1 MTTAL
6 ASSWWV
12 LPLLLSLGC
21 VLGAEPQPLLVR
33 LAGLVEA
40 APLLLTLFLL
50 PPACLLPAALQHW
63 SVDMWRTFQPS
74 KWLEGIDNDAAPVP
88 GRCPLPAC
96 CRC

>member
-12 LPLLLSLGC
+12 LPLLLPLGC

-40 APLLLTLFLL
+40 APLLLNPLSAA
-50 PPACLLPAALQHW
+50 ACLPASRCPAALERGH
-63 SVDMWRTFQPS
+63 VED
-74 KWLEGIDNDAAPVP
+74 
-88 GRCPLPAC
+88 LPAQQVAGGH
-96 CRC
+96 RQ